1 MEVVLFNESDTQL
14 TPEQDLILIDLFG
27 YSSGVFVGITLLP
40 QVIKVL
46 KTKSTKDLSHI
57 FLALSLI
64 AAVSKLI
71 YGILINQLPIVVTA
85 PLIGIETLIIM
96 ISKCVYDRRIDKK
109 EIELKEFEAKLWDAC
124 IKKLNEK
131 EIVKKLKEVIFYD
144 ELEEEI
150 KYKNEDV
157 DICISIEKIKINT
170 IEFEYNIGMIEDIIN
185 YISRSMVSAP
195 DLPTE
200 IAVK

>member
-1 MEVVLFNESDTQL
+1 MDVVLFNESETEL
-14 TPEQDLILIDLFG
+14 TPEEDQILIDFFG

-64 AAVSKLI
+64 AAASKLI
-71 YGILINQLPIVVTA
+71 YGVLINQLPIVVTA
-85 PLIGIETLIIM
+85 PIIGIETLIIM
-96 ISKCVYDRRIDKK
+96 IAKCVFDRRIK
-109 EIELKEFEAKLWDAC
+109 EIELSE
-124 IKKLNEK
+124 IGNEK
-131 EIVKKLKEVIFYD
+131 EIVNKLKEVILYD

-170 IEFEYNIGMIEDIIN
+170 IEFEYNIGMIEDIKK
-185 YISRSMVSAP
+185 YISKRMVSATH
-195 DLPTE
+195 LPTE

>member
-1 MEVVLFNESDTQL
+1 MDIVLFNESETQL
-14 TPEQDLILIDLFG
+14 TPEQDLILIDFFG

-57 FLALSLI
+57 FLALSLL
-64 AAVSKLI
+64 AAASKLI
-71 YGILINQLPIVVTA
+71 YGVLINQLPIVVTA

-96 ISKCVYDRRIDKK
+96 IAKCVYDRRIDKK
-109 EIELKEFEAKLWDAC
+109 EIELSERG
-124 IKKLNEK
+124 NEK
-131 EIVKKLKEVIFYD
+131 EIVKNLKDLIIYD

-157 DICISIEKIKINT
+157 DICISIEKIIINA
-170 IEFEYNIGMIEDIIN
+170 IEFEYKIGMIEEIKK
-185 YISRSMVSAP
+185 YISKKNGVC
-195 DLPTE
+195 DGVYPTE

>member
-1 MEVVLFNESDTQL
+1 MDIVLFNESETEL
-14 TPEQDLILIDLFG
+14 TPEQDLILIDFFG

-64 AAVSKLI
+64 AAASKLI
-71 YGILINQLPIVVTA
+71 YGVLINQLPIVVTA

-109 EIELKEFEAKLWDAC
+109 EQED
-124 IKKLNEK
+124 
-131 EIVKKLKEVIFYD
+131 V
-144 ELEEEI
+144 I
-150 KYKNEDV
+150 KYKNVNVNIE
-157 DICISIEKIKINT
+157 ISKEKIRINT
-170 IEFEYNIGMIEDIIN
+170 IEFEYKIGMIEEIKKW
-185 YISRSMVSAP
+185 ISKKNGVCDAY
-195 DLPTE
+195 PTE

>member
-1 MEVVLFNESDTQL
+1 MDVVLFNESDTEL
-14 TPEQDLILIDLFG
+14 TPEEDLILIDVFG

-57 FLALSLI
+57 FLVLSLI

-71 YGILINQLPIVVTA
+71 YGVLINQLPIVVTA
-85 PLIGIETLIIM
+85 PIIGIETLIIM
-96 ISKCVYDRRIDKK
+96 IAKCVYDRRIDKK
-109 EIELKEFEAKLWDAC
+109 EIELSERG
-124 IKKLNEK
+124 NEK
-131 EIVKKLKEVIFYD
+131 EIVKKLKDLIIYD

-150 KYKNEDV
+150 KYKNEEV
-157 DICISIEKIKINT
+157 DICISIEKIIINA
-170 IEFEYNIGMIEDIIN
+170 IEFEYKIGMIENIIN
-185 YISRSMVSAP
+185 YISKKNGVCDALM
-195 DLPTE
+195 PTE

>member
-1 MEVVLFNESDTQL
+1 MDIVLFNESETQL
-14 TPEQDLILIDLFG
+14 TPEQDQILIDVFG

-57 FLALSLI
+57 FLALSLL
-64 AAVSKLI
+64 AAASKLI

-96 ISKCVYDRRIDKK
+96 IAKCVYDRRIDKK
-109 EIELKEFEAKLWDAC
+109 EIELSERG
-124 IKKLNEK
+124 NEK
-131 EIVKKLKEVIFYD
+131 EIVKNLKDLIIYD

-157 DICISIEKIKINT
+157 DICISIEKIIINA
-170 IEFEYNIGMIEDIIN
+170 IEFEYKIGMIEDIIN
-185 YISRSMVSAP
+185 YISKKNGVCDALM
-195 DLPTE
+195 PTE

>member
-1 MEVVLFNESDTQL
+1 MDVVLFNQSNTQL
-14 TPEQDLILIDLFG
+14 TPEQDLILIDFFG

-40 QVIKVL
+40 QVIKVF

-64 AAVSKLI
+64 AAASKLI
-71 YGILINQLPIVVTA
+71 YGVLINQLPIVVTA
-85 PLIGIETLIIM
+85 PIIGIETLIIM
-96 ISKCVYDRRIDKK
+96 IAKCVFDRRIDNK
-109 EIELKEFEAKLWDAC
+109 EIELNE
-124 IKKLNEK
+124 KLNEK
-131 EIVKKLKEVIFYD
+131 EIVKKLKDLIIYD

-157 DICISIEKIKINT
+157 DICISIEKIIINT

-185 YISRSMVSAP
+185 YISR
-195 DLPTE
+195 
-200 IAVK
+200 K

>member
-1 MEVVLFNESDTQL
+1 MDIVLFNESETQL
-14 TPEQDLILIDLFG
+14 TPEQDLILIDFFG

-57 FLALSLI
+57 FLALSLL
-64 AAVSKLI
+64 AAASKLI
-71 YGILINQLPIVVTA
+71 YGVLINQLPIVVTA

-96 ISKCVYDRRIDKK
+96 IAKCVYDRRIDKK
-109 EIELKEFEAKLWDAC
+109 EIELSERG
-124 IKKLNEK
+124 NEK
-131 EIVKKLKEVIFYD
+131 EIVKNLKDLIIYD

-157 DICISIEKIKINT
+157 DICISIEKIIINA
-170 IEFEYNIGMIEDIIN
+170 IEFEYKIGMIEDIIN
-185 YISRSMVSAP
+185 YISKRMVSATH
-195 DLPTE
+195 LPTE

>member
-1 MEVVLFNESDTQL
+1 MDIVLFNESETQL
-14 TPEQDLILIDLFG
+14 TPEQDQILIDVFG

-57 FLALSLI
+57 FLALSLL
-64 AAVSKLI
+64 AAASKLI

-96 ISKCVYDRRIDKK
+96 IAKCVYDRRIDKK
-109 EIELKEFEAKLWDAC
+109 EIELSERG
-124 IKKLNEK
+124 NEK
-131 EIVKKLKEVIFYD
+131 EIVKNLKDLIIYD

-157 DICISIEKIKINT
+157 DICISIEKIIINA
-170 IEFEYNIGMIEDIIN
+170 IEFEYKIGMIEEIKK
-185 YISRSMVSAP
+185 YISKKNGVCDAVF
-195 DLPTE
+195 PTE

>member
-1 MEVVLFNESDTQL
+1 MDVVLFNQSDTQL
-14 TPEQDLILIDLFG
+14 TPEQDLILIDFFG

-40 QVIKVL
+40 QVIKVF

-64 AAVSKLI
+64 AAASKLI
-71 YGILINQLPIVVTA
+71 YGVLINQLPIVVTA
-85 PLIGIETLIIM
+85 PIIGIETLIIM
-96 ISKCVYDRRIDKK
+96 IAKCVYDRRIDKK
-109 EIELKEFEAKLWDAC
+109 EIELKE
-124 IKKLNEK
+124 KLNEK
-131 EIVKKLKEVIFYD
+131 EIVKNLKDLIIYD

-157 DICISIEKIKINT
+157 DICISIEKIIINT

-185 YISRSMVSAP
+185 YINDR
-195 DLPTE
+195 D
-200 IAVK
+200 KKG